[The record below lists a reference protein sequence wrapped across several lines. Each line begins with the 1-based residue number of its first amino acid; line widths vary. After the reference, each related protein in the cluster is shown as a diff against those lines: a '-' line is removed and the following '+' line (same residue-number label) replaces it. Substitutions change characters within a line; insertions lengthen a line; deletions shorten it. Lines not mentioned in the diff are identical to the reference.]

1 MVFPSETNITSNIL
15 DDTGAQKVCGNH
27 VDNLSHSNRKSAE
40 DRRSRRSRDR
50 RNQSSVD
57 LRISGRSLPAWGTW
71 HQSPPR
77 RTWYHLREAREASKI
92 KRSWGETWWNMVK
105 HGETI
110 ENPGDD
116 SYWQLDFEQMW
127 SRFGGP
133 QVLNFHVHD
142 GIDMN
147 WHELTPQSN
156 SPSAFLYP
164 TALRLPQRGAKDIFF
179 FRTLKM
185 LVHCF
190 SCWNKRGPK
199 VSRSGF
205 SSFTLMYNGEEKYLP
220 GCLFCQETGKSI
232 WSIWSRSEC
241 SFQLLW
247 ARSSCI

>member
-1 MVFPSETNITSNIL
+1 M
-15 DDTGAQKVCGNH
+15 
-27 VDNLSHSNRKSAE
+27 
-40 DRRSRRSRDR
+40 
-50 RNQSSVD
+50 
-57 LRISGRSLPAWGTW
+57 
-71 HQSPPR
+71 
-77 RTWYHLREAREASKI
+77 
-92 KRSWGETWWNMVK
+92 RSWGETWWNHRK
-105 HGETI
+105 PRG
-110 ENPGDD
+110 
-116 SYWQLDFEQMW
+116 WQLLTARFWTDVEQIW
-127 SRFGGP
+127 WTPSSQLP
-133 QVLNFHVHD
+133 CSWW
-142 GIDMN
+142 N

-164 TALRLPQRGAKDIFF
+164 TAWRLPQRGAKDIFF

-220 GCLFCQETGKSI
+220 GCLFYQETGKSI